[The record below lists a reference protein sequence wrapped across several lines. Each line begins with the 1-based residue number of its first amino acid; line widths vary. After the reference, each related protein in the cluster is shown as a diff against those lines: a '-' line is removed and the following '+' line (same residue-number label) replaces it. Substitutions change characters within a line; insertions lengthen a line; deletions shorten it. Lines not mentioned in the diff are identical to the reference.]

1 MPTNRLEAFS
11 DGVFA
16 IAITLLVL
24 DLRVPR
30 DPTGGLGHALW
41 FDLWPNYFA
50 YVVSFVVIGIMWI
63 NHHAVIGAI
72 GRADQTVLGLNL
84 LLLMTVGALPF
95 TTSLV
100 AEYLRD
106 GGGDA
111 RLAVAVYSLGMV
123 LNAISWTLL
132 WQYTVHRPRL
142 LAAHVDPAR
151 AVASARGFNLGLPLY
166 AATVGV
172 SFVNAYAGLLC
183 HLALA
188 LYYLRSP
195 IRLGEPDPAG

>member
-24 DLRVPR
+24 DLRVPQ
-30 DPTGGLGHALW
+30 DPADGLGHALW

-50 YVVSFVVIGIMWI
+50 YVVSFVVIGIIWI
-63 NHHAVIGAI
+63 NHHAVVGAI
-72 GRADQTVLGLNL
+72 GRADQTVLALNL
-84 LLLMTVGALPF
+84 LLLMTVVALPF

-106 GGGDA
+106 GGADA
-111 RLAVAVYSLGMV
+111 RLAVAVYSAGMV
-123 LNAISWTLL
+123 LNAVSWTLL
-132 WQYTVHRPRL
+132 WRYVAHRPAL
-142 LAAHVDPAR
+142 LAAHVDPAAAR
-151 AVASARGFNLGLPLY
+151 ASVRGFNLGLPIY
-166 AATVGV
+166 ALTVGV
-172 SFVNAYAGLLC
+172 SFVNAYAGLVL
-183 HLALA
+183 HFVLA

-195 IRLGEPDPAG
+195 IRFEPDAAA